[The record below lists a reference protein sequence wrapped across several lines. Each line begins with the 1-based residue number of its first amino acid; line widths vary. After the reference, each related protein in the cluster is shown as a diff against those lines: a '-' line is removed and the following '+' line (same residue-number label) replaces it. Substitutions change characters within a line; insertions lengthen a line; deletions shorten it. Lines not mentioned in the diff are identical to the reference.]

1 MDRDALLAQ
10 KEVLKQEL
18 SDINETISAIIKRKN
33 KEYEYSN
40 IETTHRAK
48 THTLKE
54 LREMRDSI
62 LDDIADI
69 NRLLGCTT
77 IFTQMK
83 S

>member
-1 MDRDALLAQ
+1 MTRDELIAQ
-10 KEVLKQEL
+10 KEALLQEL
-18 SDINETISAIIKRKN
+18 SDINDTISAIIKRKN

-40 IETTHRAK
+40 IESTHRAK

-62 LDDIADI
+62 IDDISEI
-69 NRLLGCTT
+69 NRQLGCTKL
-77 IFTQMK
+77 FTQIK

>member
-1 MDRDALLAQ
+1 MTREELLEQ
-10 KEVLKQEL
+10 KAILKQEL
-18 SDINETISAIIKRKN
+18 TDINGTISAIIKRKN
-33 KEYEYSN
+33 KEYDYSN
-40 IETTHRAK
+40 MESTHRAK

-69 NRLLGCTT
+69 NRQLGCTA

>member
-1 MDRDALLAQ
+1 MTREELLAQ

-18 SDINETISAIIKRKN
+18 KDINGTISAIIKRKN
-33 KEYEYSN
+33 KKYEYSN
-40 IETTHRAK
+40 METTHRAE

-62 LDDIADI
+62 LEDIADI
-69 NRLLGCTT
+69 NRQLGCTS